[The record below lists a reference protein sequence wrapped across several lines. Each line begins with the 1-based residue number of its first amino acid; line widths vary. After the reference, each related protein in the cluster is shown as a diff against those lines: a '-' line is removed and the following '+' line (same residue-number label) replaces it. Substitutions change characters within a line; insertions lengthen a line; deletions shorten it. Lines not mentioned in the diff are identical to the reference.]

1 MVGIFAVAVVLI
13 FLYLSY
19 KNRTRKFEEIE
30 RQQAMRRAVLK
41 LHEDSRRYGL

>member
-1 MVGIFAVAVVLI
+1 MVGIFAVAVVCTI
-13 FLYLSY
+13 LYFTF
-19 KNRTRKFEEIE
+19 KNRTNKFEEIE